1 MNAKNQKPNWPLG
14 LVGAVAGG
22 ILGYFL
28 FFWLVQHRLYAMIL
42 PGAAVGLGGGLLL
55 RGKSNLFGALCGVSG
70 LCLGLFTE
78 WKFAPFIDD
87 PSFVY
92 FITHLHKLDSCAVTL
107 IMIAAGGLI
116 AFWLGKGSDRG
127 VRSAE
132 E

>member
-1 MNAKNQKPNWPLG
+1 MNAKSQKANWPLG

-28 FFWLVQHRLYAMIL
+28 FFVLVHHRLYALIL

-70 LCLGLFTE
+70 LFLGIFTDWGFE
-78 WKFAPFIDD
+78 QFEDD

-92 FITHLHKLDSCAVTL
+92 FLTHLHKLDAITL
-107 IMIAAGGLI
+107 IMIAVGGLI
-116 AFWLGKGSDRG
+116 AFWMGKGSDRG
-127 VRSAE
+127 VQRTDE
-132 E
+132 